1 MVNYKLSN
9 QNRSL
14 NFSLLLIEE
23 LIVSYYGT
31 ILWTANCQIT
41 SLKFITILKL

>member
-14 NFSLLLIEE
+14 NFSLLLIKE

-31 ILWTANCQIT
+31 ILWTDNSRIT
-41 SLKFITILKL
+41 SLKFITILKF